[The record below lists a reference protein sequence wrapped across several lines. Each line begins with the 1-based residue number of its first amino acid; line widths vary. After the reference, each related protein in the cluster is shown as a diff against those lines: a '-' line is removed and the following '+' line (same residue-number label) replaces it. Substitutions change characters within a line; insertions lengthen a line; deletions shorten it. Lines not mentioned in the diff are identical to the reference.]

1 MHIDC
6 ILVLANVTVHRDG
19 SAFFSSCK
27 LSQNVAAGNH
37 IKQHVYKHDL
47 LLESVFVLLDN
58 KVATA
63 EFEVLQK

>member
-1 MHIDC
+1 M
-6 ILVLANVTVHRDG
+6 VLH
-19 SAFFSSCK
+19 FFPRVNYLKMLQQVIINPNSM
-27 LSQNVAAGNH
+27 H